1 MTSEQ
6 DEITGAH
13 RRLPKGHIGCN
24 RNGRQ
29 SLDSRGLWFNL
40 GSIEIMLAVL
50 PTNSQPQL
58 GKTEYRIAIE

>member
-40 GSIEIMLAVL
+40 GSIETLPAGL
-50 PTNSQPQL
+50 PTNLQPQF
-58 GKTEYRIAIE
+58 GMMDYRIAIE